1 LWPWWAQRRDA
12 LYDRM
17 AGLRIKLLTRLGIW
31 SPACRLQSTAHACV
45 VRSAKLVASAYATA
59 ATVPDSHN
67 LKARYPMSD
76 HGCQRG
82 VGLLLGEGTIG
93 QLDTWAAAISA
104 KVCPADCAPDRSSVA
119 MPSVS
124 ARW

>member
-1 LWPWWAQRRDA
+1 
-12 LYDRM
+12 M
-17 AGLRIKLLTRLGIW
+17 AGLRIKLLTRYGIW

-59 ATVPDSHN
+59 AIVPDSHN

-76 HGCQRG
+76 HGYQHG

-104 KVCPADCAPDRSSVA
+104 KACPADCAPDRSSVA

-124 ARW
+124 AR

>member
-1 LWPWWAQRRDA
+1 
-12 LYDRM
+12 M

-45 VRSAKLVASAYATA
+45 VRSAKLVTSAYATA
-59 ATVPDSHN
+59 VVAVTN
-67 LKARYPMSD
+67 
-76 HGCQRG
+76 
-82 VGLLLGEGTIG
+82 G

-104 KVCPADCAPDRSSVA
+104 KVCPADCAPDRSSVP